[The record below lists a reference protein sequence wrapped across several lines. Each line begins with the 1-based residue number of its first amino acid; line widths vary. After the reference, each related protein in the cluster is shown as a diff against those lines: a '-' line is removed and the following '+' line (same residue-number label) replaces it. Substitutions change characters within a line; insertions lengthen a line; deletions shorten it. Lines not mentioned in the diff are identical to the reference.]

1 MFFGIV
7 PLFLV
12 QEREGAVKRVSQE
25 TCLVFIVRKY
35 RYTMFPVPEV
45 YGMLSRKKACTGE
58 SFLFPSQLLSF
69 QIFSFFSCQCAF
81 DGLFTI

>member
-25 TCLVFIVRKY
+25 TCPVFYSQEI
-35 RYTMFPVPEV
+35 PVDGVPGSGWKW
-45 YGMLSRKKACTGE
+45 Y
-58 SFLFPSQLLSF
+58 
-69 QIFSFFSCQCAF
+69 AF
-81 DGLFTI
+81 ASKSM